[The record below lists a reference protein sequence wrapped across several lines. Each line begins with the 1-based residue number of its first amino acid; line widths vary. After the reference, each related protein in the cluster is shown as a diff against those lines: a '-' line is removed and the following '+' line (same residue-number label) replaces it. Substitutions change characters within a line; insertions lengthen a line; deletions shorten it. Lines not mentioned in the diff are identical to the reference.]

1 MAKYKLGL
9 DCVLTVG
16 GTQIK
21 DAKDVTLNIERGD
34 ADVTTRNSN
43 GWRAHLG
50 TLKDASIEFNILTGG
65 DSFSGLLSM
74 FTGRTSASVAV
85 SGGNL
90 SFSASMVVTNFA
102 VSQPLEDG
110 EGVAV
115 TLRPSLGSTPSFSC
129 ATASNS

>member
-74 FTGRTSASVAV
+74 FTGRTAASVAV

-110 EGVAV
+110 EGVSV

>member
-9 DCVLTVG
+9 DCVLPVG

-65 DSFSGLLSM
+65 DSFPGLLSM
-74 FTGRTSASVAV
+74 FTGRTAASVAV

>member
-16 GTQIK
+16 GSQIK

-74 FTGRTSASVAV
+74 FTGRTAASVAV

-90 SFSASMVVTNFA
+90 SFSASMVVTNFG

-110 EGVAV
+110 VGVAV

>member
-1 MAKYKLGL
+1 MAYKLGL
-9 DCVLTVG
+9 DCTLTVDSVE
-16 GTQIK
+16 IEN
-21 DAKDVTLNIERGD
+21 AKDVTLNIEAGD

-74 FTGRTSASVAV
+74 FTGRTAASVAV

>member
-74 FTGRTSASVAV
+74 FTGRTAASVAV